1 VIGMK
6 VTILNQK
13 HVIFEGEAKNVFLP
27 GDMAEFELMDFH
39 VPIISLLRPGKVIVD
54 WDKAIPIKRGM
65 VKFDNNECM
74 ILVEE

>member
-1 VIGMK
+1 MK
-6 VTILNQK
+6 VKILNPK
-13 HVIFEGEAKNVFLP
+13 HVVFDGEAKSVFLP

-39 VPIISLLRPGKVIVD
+39 APIVSLLRPGKVIVD

-65 VKFDNNECM
+65 VKFYQNECM